1 MNVFTMKFE
10 SLRGFRDIYP
20 EDAEPRENMFNTAKR
35 VAHSF
40 GFQIIDFPSLEPLD
54 LYRIKS
60 GDELV
65 SQTFSFVDKGGREVT
80 MIPEATPS
88 VVRMLTSKKDLQ
100 KPVRWFSLPKI
111 WRYEE
116 PQSGRLREHV
126 QFNADL
132 FGPDTPDADAELIG
146 MAATILDSLGLSG
159 NYEIRMNHRGIME
172 KILKSMDVQDTSRAF
187 SVIDRFRKLGRD
199 EFIGALDAAG
209 ISGKSAELISKLAA
223 TRVESVYLKQAISEI
238 VPLTESLSDDLDRV
252 AKTMEMISLFTDSM
266 VVIDFSVVRGLSYY
280 TGIVFEAFDVKGEL
294 RSILGGGRYNGLS
307 TLLSGQEIPAVG
319 FGMGDVVLE
328 LLLRRNGLWG
338 RQAAIDGYYIC
349 MASDAVEMYSMRVA
363 AEVRKRGKTAVRDS
377 GGRKLAA
384 QLRAA
389 SSAGLTKSIII
400 GTREMETE
408 SLTIKDMSSGKQST
422 ISYSDFMDTI

>member
-1 MNVFTMKFE
+1 MKFE

-80 MIPEATPS
+80 MVPEATPS

-159 NYEIRMNHRGIME
+159 NYEIRMNHRGMME
-172 KILKSMDVQDTSRAF
+172 KILKAIQVQDTSSAF

-199 EFIGALDAAG
+199 EFIEALDTVG
-209 ISGKSAELISKLAA
+209 ISGKSAEMITKLAA
-223 TRVESVYLKQAISEI
+223 TRVESVYLKQAVSEI
-238 VPLTESLSDDLDRV
+238 VPLTESLSADLDRIV
-252 AKTMEMISLFTDSM
+252 KTMEMVSLFTDSM
-266 VVIDFSVVRGLSYY
+266 VVIDFSIVRGLSYY
-280 TGIVFEAFDVKGEL
+280 TGIV
-294 RSILGGGRYNGLS
+294 
-307 TLLSGQEIPAVG
+307 
-319 FGMGDVVLE
+319 
-328 LLLRRNGLWG
+328 
-338 RQAAIDGYYIC
+338 
-349 MASDAVEMYSMRVA
+349 
-363 AEVRKRGKTAVRDS
+363 
-377 GGRKLAA
+377 
-384 QLRAA
+384 
-389 SSAGLTKSIII
+389 
-400 GTREMETE
+400 
-408 SLTIKDMSSGKQST
+408 
-422 ISYSDFMDTI
+422 

>member
-1 MNVFTMKFE
+1 MTMKFE

-20 EDAEPRENMFNTAKR
+20 EDAEPRENMFSTAKR

-80 MIPEATPS
+80 MVPEATPS

-132 FGPDTPDADAELIG
+132 FGPDTPDADAEIIG
-146 MAATILDSLGLSG
+146 LAASILDSLGLSG
-159 NYEIRMNHRGIME
+159 NYEIRMNHRGMME
-172 KILKSMDVQDTSRAF
+172 KILKSMQIEDAARAF
-187 SVIDRFRKLGRD
+187 SVIDRFRKLAEN
-199 EFIGALDAAG
+199 EFIEALGAID
-209 ISGKSAELISKLAA
+209 ISGKPAEMILKLAG
-223 TRVESVYLKQAISEI
+223 TRVESVYLKQAVSEI
-238 VPLTESLSDDLDRV
+238 VPLTQDLSDILDRI
-252 AKTMEMISLFTDSM
+252 AKTMEMVSLFTDSR
-266 VVIDFSVVRGLSYY
+266 VVVDFSIVRGLSYY
-280 TGIVFEAFDVKGEL
+280 TGIVFEAFDVMGEL
-294 RSILGGGRYNGLS
+294 RSILGGGRYNSLS

-328 LLLRRNGLWG
+328 LLLRRNGLWN
-338 RQAAIDGYYIC
+338 RPTATDGYYVC
-349 MASDAVEMYSMRVA
+349 MASDGVEMYSMRVA

-377 GGRKLAA
+377 GGRKLSS

-389 SSAGLTKSIII
+389 SAAGLTKSVII
-400 GTREMETE
+400 GTREAETE
-408 SLTIKDMSSGKQST
+408 SVTIKDMASGKQST
-422 ISYSDFMDTI
+422 ISYSEFLDSL